1 MSDAQINQLL
11 IDRFGSMSP
20 AGRIRCAFYSV
31 LKASMWKAAIASG
44 YFIKRLFDI
53 FASIAFLFLL
63 SPLLTF
69 IALLIKLED
78 RGPILFAQS
87 RVGKFGKHF
96 KMYKFRSM
104 RVDAEQRLQE
114 LLKQN
119 GHATGVTFKMKND
132 PRITRVGRF
141 LRKTRL
147 DELPQLWN
155 VLTGDMSV
163 VGPRPERPELLE
175 NLACAIPFF
184 EERLRGTK
192 PGITGLAQ
200 VSLTYTGR
208 PPEGSEIAALGET
221 IVNPF
226 HFEEAEGSLAD
237 DMRTKL
243 LFDLAYVA
251 ALEHF
256 WTYLRLEIAILFRT
270 PLVMFRGVGR

>member
-1 MSDAQINQLL
+1 MSDAQLNQLL

-20 AGRIRCAFYSV
+20 TTRIRCAFYSV

-53 FASIAFLFLL
+53 FASVAFLILL

-132 PRITRVGRF
+132 PRITRVGKF
-141 LRKTRL
+141 IRKYSL
-147 DELPQLWN
+147 DELPQFVN
-155 VLTGDMSV
+155 VLKGEMSM
-163 VGPRPERPELLE
+163 VGPRPPVPREVALYTLKDRQRLAVTPGLTCFWQIGGRANIDFPEQVQLDVQYIESQNFWLD
-175 NLACAIPFF
+175 LWICIKTVPAVVLGRGAC
-184 EERLRGTK
+184 
-192 PGITGLAQ
+192 
-200 VSLTYTGR
+200 
-208 PPEGSEIAALGET
+208 
-221 IVNPF
+221 
-226 HFEEAEGSLAD
+226 
-237 DMRTKL
+237 
-243 LFDLAYVA
+243 
-251 ALEHF
+251 
-256 WTYLRLEIAILFRT
+256 
-270 PLVMFRGVGR
+270 